1 MDIRLGSLTSLSLT
15 RSKESG
21 NSLSR
26 ALPLRDQCLLYLV
39 GHLEEIPIQMLGL
52 LPRAIRHELL
62 LNLPPVD
69 VHKLEETQIAND
81 IDMEEVW
88 RDIYWSRCPDRY
100 SQEFNTKLHEI
111 FSDLSIERRLNWKA
125 VFLLYIL
132 HTATYFNIEW
142 LLCSCPIQLKALLF
156 TVFNSSL
163 FPTKTSSLQ
172 ETLQIPFTG
181 TCFNTTVNCQYCRH
195 YLPFRKPVEG
205 IDIMTPYINI
215 LHIIKYLYVLFNFK
229 PSILL
234 LNVNVLKMGYFG
246 HAINEQDYFRQI
258 LDQVQ
263 FVRLDT
269 DQQYQYTT
277 SVINLL
283 DDIFLSNDTAKVLE
297 VRTDIRYSSGP
308 VPKKLDFFEDV
319 SKRIITN
326 QSLCCLQEL
335 RFDLMFIE
343 GIKKIANALPQL
355 KTLQMQQLL
364 PSSGAQHSVYYIP
377 SITELLQL
385 YQKST
390 FVSLTF
396 TNCDLQIESMDIV
409 VPYIFRST
417 SPSTMFQ
424 LNAVAFHQTFYKS
437 DYPEV
442 VERTQQLYRVP
453 HFIIKH
459 TLNQDGVVIAFEGL
473 NIHTGFPLKALF
485 LSLSTLSPDV
495 LSVLTLDLSLC
506 QIDSSFLKILRSVWI
521 AERCCKLS
529 RLFLPCDYEIDDTLL
544 DPVTALVE

>member
-1 MDIRLGSLTSLSLT
+1 MDLVLTPLSLT

-26 ALPLRDQCLLYLV
+26 VLPLRDQCLLYLI
-39 GHLEEIPIQMLGL
+39 GRLEEIPLQMIAL
-52 LPRAIRHELL
+52 LPRAIRYELL

-69 VHKLEETQIAND
+69 IHKLEETQVAKD
-81 IDMEEVW
+81 IDMEEIW
-88 RDIYWSRCPDRY
+88 KEIYWSRCPDRY

-111 FSDLSIERRLNWKA
+111 FCDLSIQRKLHWKA
-125 VFLLYIL
+125 IFLHYIL
-132 HTATYFNIEW
+132 HTATYFNIGW
-142 LLCSCPIQLKALLF
+142 LLCSCPVQLKALLF
-156 TVFNSSL
+156 TIFNSSL
-163 FPTKTSSLQ
+163 FPTKTSNLA
-172 ETLQIPFTG
+172 ERILTPFNG
-181 TCFNTTVNCQYCRH
+181 TCFNTTVNCQYCCQ

-229 PSILL
+229 PLILL

-263 FVRLDT
+263 FVCLDT

-283 DDIFLSNDTAKVLE
+283 DDIFLSNGTTKVLE
-297 VRTDIRYSSGP
+297 VRTDSICSSGP
-308 VPKKLDFFEDV
+308 VPKKVDFFEDV

-355 KTLQMQQLL
+355 KTLRIHQLL
-364 PSSGAQHSVYYIP
+364 SSSGSRRSVHYIP
-377 SITELLQL
+377 SITELLKL
-385 YQKST
+385 YQKSS

-396 TNCDLQIESMDIV
+396 TNCDLQIESMDVI
-409 VPYIFRST
+409 VPYIFCST
-417 SPSTMFQ
+417 SSSATFQ
-424 LNAVAFHQTFYKS
+424 LNAVDFHQTFYNS

-442 VERTQQLYRVP
+442 IVRTQQLYCVP
-453 HFIIKH
+453 HFIITH
-459 TLNQDGVVIAFEGL
+459 TLNQEGMVIAFEGL
-473 NIHTGFPLKALF
+473 NLHAPFPLKALF
-485 LSLSTLSPDV
+485 LSLSTLSSDV
-495 LSVLTLDLSLC
+495 LSILSLDLSLC
-506 QIDSSFLKILRSVWI
+506 QIDSSFLKILRSIWI

-529 RLFLPCDYEIDDTLL
+529 RLFLPNDYEIDDTLL
-544 DPVTALVE
+544 DPVTASVE

>member
-1 MDIRLGSLTSLSLT
+1 MDQRLGSLTLLSLT

-26 ALPLRDQCLLYLV
+26 ALPLRDQCVLYLI
-39 GHLEEIPIQMLGL
+39 GHLEEIPLQMLAL

-69 VHKLEETQIAND
+69 VHKLERTQVGND
-81 IDMEEVW
+81 INMEEIW
-88 RDIYWSRCPDRY
+88 REIYWSRCPDRY

-111 FSDLSIERRLNWKA
+111 FSDLSIQRRLNWKA
-125 VFLLYIL
+125 IFLLYIL
-132 HTATYFNIEW
+132 HTATYFKIEW

-163 FPTKTSSLQ
+163 FPTKTSSLA
-172 ETLQIPFTG
+172 ETQLTPFTG
-181 TCFNTTVNCQYCRH
+181 TCFNTTVNCQYCRQ

-283 DDIFLSNDTAKVLE
+283 DDIFLSNDTTKVLE
-297 VRTDIRYSSGP
+297 VRTDITYSSGP

-343 GIKKIANALPQL
+343 GIKKIANVLPQL

-364 PSSGAQHSVYYIP
+364 PSSGPRPSVHYIP
-377 SITELLQL
+377 SITELLKL
-385 YQKST
+385 YQKSS

-396 TNCDLQIESMDIV
+396 TNCDLQIESMDVI

-417 SPSTMFQ
+417 SPSAMFQ

-442 VERTQQLYRVP
+442 VERTQQLYHVP
-453 HFIIKH
+453 RFIITH
-459 TLNQDGVVIAFEGL
+459 TLNQDGMVIAFEGL
-473 NIHTGFPLKALF
+473 NTHFPLKALF
-485 LSLSTLSPDV
+485 LSLSTLSTDV
-495 LSVLTLDLSLC
+495 LSILALDLSLC
-506 QIDSSFLKILRSVWI
+506 QIDSSFIKILRSVWI
-521 AERCCKLS
+521 TERCCKLS
-529 RLFLPCDYEIDDTLL
+529 RLFLPCDYKIDDTLL
-544 DPVTALVE
+544 DPVTASVE